1 MTSEKQA
8 IIPGTAHWSDNFDT
22 YTEWV
27 VAGRPEEFD
36 YLEPKKDKDKMTL
49 EVEKDKDKMTLI
61 EKAKEMAAEYH
72 KGMTDKYGNPYMGHL
87 DRVADRVREM
97 EYDFVDE
104 TSEIKLYVASAYLH
118 DIIEDTDCTREDLM
132 ALFPE
137 SVVEAVFRLTRDEGV
152 TYAEYIERILS
163 RDIIPTLAGKIAR
176 VVKLA
181 DLLDHLAGPTPC
193 PPSLIKRYE
202 KSLYRLISKGYA

>member
-1 MTSEKQA
+1 MTEK
-8 IIPGTAHWSDNFDT
+8 T
-22 YTEWV
+22 
-27 VAGRPEEFD
+27 
-36 YLEPKKDKDKMTL
+36 M
-49 EVEKDKDKMTLI
+49 I
-61 EKAKEMAAEYH
+61 EKAKKIAAEYH
-72 KGMTDKYGNPYMGHL
+72 KGMVDKYGNPYMEHL

-104 TSEIKLYVASAYLH
+104 TSEIELYVATAYLH
-118 DIIEDTDCTREDLM
+118 DIIEDTDCTREDLV

-137 SVVEAVFRLTRDEGV
+137 SVVEAIFRLTREEGM

-163 RDIIPTLAGKIAR
+163 RWLVRRLALAGKIAR

-193 PPSLIKRYE
+193 PPNFVKRYE
-202 KSLYRLISKGYA
+202 KSLYRLISKGI

>member
-1 MTSEKQA
+1 MTEK
-8 IIPGTAHWSDNFDT
+8 T
-22 YTEWV
+22 
-27 VAGRPEEFD
+27 
-36 YLEPKKDKDKMTL
+36 M
-49 EVEKDKDKMTLI
+49 I
-61 EKAKEMAAEYH
+61 EKAKKIAAEYH
-72 KGMTDKYGNPYMGHL
+72 KGMVDKYGNPYMEHL
-87 DRVADRVREM
+87 ERVADRVREM

-104 TSEIKLYVASAYLH
+104 TSEIELYVATAYLH
-118 DIIEDTDCTREDLM
+118 DIIEDTDCTREDLV

-137 SVVEAVFRLTRDEGV
+137 AVVEAIFRLTRKEGM

-193 PPSLIKRYE
+193 PPNLVKRYE
-202 KSLYRLISKGYA
+202 KSLYRLISKGI

>member
-1 MTSEKQA
+1 MTEK
-8 IIPGTAHWSDNFDT
+8 T
-22 YTEWV
+22 
-27 VAGRPEEFD
+27 
-36 YLEPKKDKDKMTL
+36 M
-49 EVEKDKDKMTLI
+49 I
-61 EKAKEMAAEYH
+61 EKAKKIAAEYH
-72 KGMTDKYGNPYMGHL
+72 KGMVDKYGNPYMEHL
-87 DRVADRVREM
+87 ERVADRVREM

-104 TSEIKLYVASAYLH
+104 TSEIELYVATAYLH
-118 DIIEDTDCTREDLM
+118 DIIEDTDCTREDLV

-137 SVVEAVFRLTRDEGV
+137 AVVEAIFRLTREEGM

-193 PPSLIKRYE
+193 PPNLVKRYE
-202 KSLYRLISKGYA
+202 KSLYRLISKGI

>member
-1 MTSEKQA
+1 MTEK
-8 IIPGTAHWSDNFDT
+8 T
-22 YTEWV
+22 
-27 VAGRPEEFD
+27 
-36 YLEPKKDKDKMTL
+36 M
-49 EVEKDKDKMTLI
+49 I
-61 EKAKEMAAEYH
+61 EKAKKIAAEYH
-72 KGMTDKYGNPYMGHL
+72 KGMVDKYGNPYIEHL

-104 TSEIKLYVASAYLH
+104 TSEIELYVATAYLH
-118 DIIEDTDCTREDLM
+118 DIIEDTDCTREDLV

-137 SVVEAVFRLTRDEGV
+137 AVVEAIFRLTREEGM

-193 PPSLIKRYE
+193 PPNLVKRYE
-202 KSLYRLISKGYA
+202 KSLYRLISKGI

>member
-1 MTSEKQA
+1 MTEK
-8 IIPGTAHWSDNFDT
+8 T
-22 YTEWV
+22 
-27 VAGRPEEFD
+27 
-36 YLEPKKDKDKMTL
+36 M
-49 EVEKDKDKMTLI
+49 I
-61 EKAKEMAAEYH
+61 EKAKEFAAEYH
-72 KGMTDKYGNPYMGHL
+72 KGMVDKYGNPYMEHL
-87 DRVADRVREM
+87 ERVADRVREM

-104 TSEIKLYVASAYLH
+104 TSEIEMYVATAYLH
-118 DIIEDTDCTREDLM
+118 DIIEDTDCTREDLV

-137 SVVEAVFRLTRDEGV
+137 SAVEAIFRLTRKEGM

-193 PPSLIKRYE
+193 PPNLVKRYE
-202 KSLYRLISKGYA
+202 KSLYRLISKGI